1 MGRGGAL
8 MLSSPESLCWCP
20 APGTSVMECISMWW
34 DWKSHD
40 GSAEDS
46 VGNSLVH
53 NSKGRLSVSVP
64 QYRSDWILFY
74 RNVRAISTARLN
86 VSPRLH
92 LRPIDVVVCDGP
104 WRDLILESASCLDAF
119 STYPVQTLLP
129 GGAPRRDN
137 RYTGG
142 LSSTVLSY

>member
-1 MGRGGAL
+1 
-8 MLSSPESLCWCP
+8 MLSSPEFLFRLP
-20 APGTSVMECISMWW
+20 APRGDVLRR
-34 DWKSHD
+34 KAHD

-46 VGNSLVH
+46 IAKLQQLAAWLVFFLQ
-53 NSKGRLSVSVP
+53 N
-64 QYRSDWILFY
+64 F
-74 RNVRAISTARLN
+74 RAISTARLN

-92 LRPIDVVVCDGP
+92 LRPINVVVSDGP
-104 WRDLILESASCLDAF
+104 WRDLILERASCLDAF
-119 STYPVQTLLP
+119 STYPHQTLLP